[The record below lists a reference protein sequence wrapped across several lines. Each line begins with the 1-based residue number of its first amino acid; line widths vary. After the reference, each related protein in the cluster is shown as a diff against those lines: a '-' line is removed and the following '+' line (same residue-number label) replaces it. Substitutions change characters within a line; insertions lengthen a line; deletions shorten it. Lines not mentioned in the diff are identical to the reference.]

1 MKQKDKILSSLMIA
15 FVAGF
20 IYYAFAD
27 YDTFKK
33 IPQLAFE
40 TIKTAVTNTTQ
51 SDMDDAEINEK
62 DIVKDEKD
70 ENNSDI
76 VSVKVPA
83 YNVILEDG
91 IFAHIPDFTNFIKVD
106 DFGGKVYVDEERLK
120 KLEKLEKLQDFG
132 FNSSFGDGMVAFAGD
147 DGMYYPLDSNE
158 MKVRIKIR
166 NLDSL
171 NFYIDNSMLKLNE
184 SLSKLTEQL
193 QSEEFLKN
201 VPDIDLKDMK
211 ELDNIDVEVDV
222 DEIKEAI
229 KESMKDFDENM
240 KEFKFDMK
248 EFKDSMKQF
257 KENMQELKK
266 NIKQLDSTKL
276 MRFNKKIEIIDS

>member
-1 MKQKDKILSSLMIA
+1 MKQKDKILSSLIIA

-27 YDTFKK
+27 YDTFKR
-33 IPQLAFE
+33 IPQLAYE

-51 SDMDDAEINEK
+51 TEKDADEINSK
-62 DIVKDEKD
+62 NIVKDEKYD
-70 ENNSDI
+70 VNSDI
-76 VSVKVPA
+76 ISVKLPA
-83 YNVILEDG
+83 NNVVLEDG
-91 IFAHIPDFTNFIKVD
+91 IFAHIPDFTNFVRVD
-106 DFGGKVYVDEERLK
+106 DFGGKVYIDEERLK
-120 KLEKLEKLQDFG
+120 RLEKLEKMQDFG
-132 FNSSFGDGMVAFAGD
+132 FNYNFGDGMIAFANNDEMGR
-147 DGMYYPLDSNE
+147 PLDSNE
-158 MKVRIKIR
+158 LKIRIKIK

-193 QSEEFLKN
+193 TSEEFLKN
-201 VPDIDLKDMK
+201 IPEIDLKDMQ
-211 ELDNIDVEVDV
+211 DIDVEVDV
-222 DEIKEAI
+222 DEIKDAI

-257 KENMQELKK
+257 KENMKELKK
-266 NIKQLDSTKL
+266 NMKELDSTKL
-276 MRFNKKIEIIDS
+276 MKFNKKIEVIDS

>member
-1 MKQKDKILSSLMIA
+1 MKQKDKILSSLIIA
-15 FVAGF
+15 CVAGF

-27 YDTFKK
+27 YDTFKR

-51 SDMDDAEINEK
+51 SDKDVAEINEK
-62 DIVKDEKD
+62 NIAKEEKEDI
-70 ENNSDI
+70 NSDI
-76 VSVKVPA
+76 VSVKTPA
-83 YNVILEDG
+83 SNVVLEDG
-91 IFAHIPDFTNFIKVD
+91 IFAHIPDFTNFVRVD
-106 DFGGKVYVDEERLK
+106 DFGGKVYIDEERLK

-132 FNSSFGDGMVAFAGD
+132 FNSDFGNGMIAFANNDEMGL
-147 DGMYYPLDSNE
+147 PLDSNE
-158 MKVRIKIR
+158 LKVRIKIK

-193 QSEEFLKN
+193 QSEEFLN
-201 VPDIDLKDMK
+201 SIPEIDLKDLK
-211 ELDNIDVEVDV
+211 DFDVEVDV
-222 DEIKEAI
+222 DEIKDAI

-257 KENMQELKK
+257 KENMNDLKK
-266 NIKQLDSTKL
+266 NMKELDSTK
-276 MRFNKKIEIIDS
+276 MMKFNKKIEIIDS